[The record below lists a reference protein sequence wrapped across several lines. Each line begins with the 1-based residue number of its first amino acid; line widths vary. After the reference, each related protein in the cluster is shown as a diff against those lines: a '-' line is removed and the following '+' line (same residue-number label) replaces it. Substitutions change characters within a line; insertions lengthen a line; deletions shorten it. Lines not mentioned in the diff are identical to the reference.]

1 MGLRLLDTAGLA
13 FCWSAV
19 MGCVK
24 SPINLLVD
32 EGQLVGGGQEEAIKA
47 NREVREFLS
56 IVFEGVKE
64 NQVPFHAGG
73 SRES

>member
-1 MGLRLLDTAGLA
+1 MGLRLLDTAGLVI
-13 FCWSAV
+13 CWSAV

-47 NREVREFLS
+47 NREVREFVS

-64 NQVPFHAGG
+64 NQVPFHAGA

>member
-1 MGLRLLDTAGLA
+1 
-13 FCWSAV
+13 

-47 NREVREFLS
+47 NREVREFVS

>member
-1 MGLRLLDTAGLA
+1 
-13 FCWSAV
+13 

-24 SPINLLVD
+24 SPISLLVD

-56 IVFEGVKE
+56 IVFKDMKE
-64 NQVPFHAGG
+64 NKVPFHAGG
-73 SRES
+73 SRKS

>member
-1 MGLRLLDTAGLA
+1 MI
-13 FCWSAV
+13 
-19 MGCVK
+19 GCAK

-47 NREVREFLS
+47 NREVSEFPS
-56 IVFEGVKE
+56 MGFEGMKE